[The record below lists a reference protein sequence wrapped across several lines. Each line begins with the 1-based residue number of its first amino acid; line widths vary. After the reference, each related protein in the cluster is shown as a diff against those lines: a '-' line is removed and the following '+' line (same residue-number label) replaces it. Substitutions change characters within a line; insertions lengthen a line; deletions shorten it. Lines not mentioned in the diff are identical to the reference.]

1 VDEWRYVGNYCFRDL
16 RTLRTAN
23 GKNCRDW
30 EFQGFR
36 IFVGVEGVQ
45 FSRDVEV
52 GSSFNSRDFTVGEF

>member
-36 IFVGVEGVQ
+36 DFMFLGFRNLNFCWFGGVAIF
-45 FSRDVEV
+45 
-52 GSSFNSRDFTVGEF
+52 